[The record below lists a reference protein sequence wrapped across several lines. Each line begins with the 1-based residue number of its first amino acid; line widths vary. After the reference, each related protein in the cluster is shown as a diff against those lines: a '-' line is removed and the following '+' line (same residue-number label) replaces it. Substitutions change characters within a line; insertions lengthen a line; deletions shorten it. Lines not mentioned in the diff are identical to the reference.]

1 MSEFIRVDA
10 QGHPSAED
18 ETTRARLAQRAGRF
32 YLAPTSPDLLL
43 GVRAPCAG
51 GVAAAPRVVLAG
63 DLSGVPLADLLAFL
77 NQSRVSG
84 VLRVVSPAGE
94 RALVFKSGEVRGAAS
109 DDPADG
115 LGEIAVRLGLVN
127 RAALERVL
135 SSKPPAHRVGR
146 LLVEAGQL
154 EPHGLWRCLHHQVN
168 EVFHAILLT
177 EEGAFMLVDQPVD
190 ERGTPAINTQGLLM
204 DALRRID
211 EMKEYRKRLP
221 SSRAFVVRQ
230 RPAGASLDAP
240 HRAVYDLCS
249 GERTVAEIALAA
261 RLTEF
266 EATKALHHLI
276 EGGYVSVAASPQV
289 APIVI
294 PAPTAEEVARVFNL
308 IFKEIL
314 SEVRTVNMSKEFI
327 AAATGAVTGQAAKSP
342 FFARLAFQADGSLP
356 EAALLQNLAQLSLT
370 PTERARTLHAALSEL
385 MFFLLFQTSELLEP
399 DADEDLSHRVKQL
412 LWTIEG
418 V

>member
-10 QGHPSAED
+10 QGQLSAED
-18 ETTRARLAQRAGRF
+18 ETTRARLASQAGHF

-51 GVAAAPRVVLAG
+51 GVAPTPRVVLAG
-63 DLSGVPLADLLAFL
+63 DLSGLPLADLLAFL
-77 NQSRVSG
+77 NQSRTSG
-84 VLRVVSPAGE
+84 VLRVISPAGE

-115 LGEIAVRLGLVN
+115 IGEIAIRLGLVH
-127 RAALERVL
+127 RPALDRVL
-135 SSKPPAHRVGR
+135 AADPPAHRIGR
-146 LLVEAGQL
+146 MLVEAGKL
-154 EPHGLWRCLHHQVN
+154 EPHGLWRCLHHQVS

-221 SSRAFVVRQ
+221 SSRAFVVRK

-249 GERTVAEIALAA
+249 GERTAAEIALAA

-276 EGGYVSVAASPQV
+276 EGGYVAVAASPQA
-289 APIVI
+289 APVVS
-294 PAPTAEEVARVFNL
+294 PSPTAEEVARVFNQ
-308 IFKEIL
+308 IFREIL
-314 SEVRTVNMSKEFI
+314 SEVRTVNMDKEFI
-327 AAATGAVTGQAAKSP
+327 ASANGAVAGQVAKSP
-342 FFARLAFQADGSLP
+342 FLARLAFQPDGSLP
-356 EAALLQNLAQLSLT
+356 EAALLQNLAHLPLSAS
-370 PTERARTLHAALSEL
+370 ERARSLHAALSEL

-399 DADEDLSHRVKQL
+399 KADEDLSHRVKQL
-412 LWTIEG
+412 LRTIEG